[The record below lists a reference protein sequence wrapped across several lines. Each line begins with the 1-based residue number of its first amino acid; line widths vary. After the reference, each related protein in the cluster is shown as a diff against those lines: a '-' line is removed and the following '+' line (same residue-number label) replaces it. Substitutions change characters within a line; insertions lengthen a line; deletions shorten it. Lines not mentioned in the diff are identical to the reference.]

1 MDLSEIKNRLSAMQS
16 KQGNN
21 SGEKKNIYFKPSV
34 GKESVRVVPSKFNKA
49 TPFTELYIHYGIGNK
64 VMISPTN
71 WGEKDPIVEFA
82 KQLRKTN
89 DKDNWRLAKK
99 LDPKLRIFAPV
110 IVRGKESE
118 GVKLWQF
125 GKETYMDFL
134 NLADNEDVGDFT
146 DIVEGR
152 DITLTTVG
160 PEVTGTAYNKTNIM
174 PRTKQTTLSDDKNLV
189 KSLLENQPNPMETF
203 KKYSYD
209 EMKQALQ
216 DWLNP
221 EEAEEEEEMPLPT
234 KSAPVEEPAS
244 DLPWDNEEPKKTSK
258 KYDIKTPTKPVSKAD
273 KFDALFDDEDEDA

>member
-1 MDLSEIKNRLSAMQS
+1 
-16 KQGNN
+16 
-21 SGEKKNIYFKPSV
+21 
-34 GKESVRVVPSKFNKA
+34 
-49 TPFTELYIHYGIGNK
+49 
-64 VMISPTN
+64 MISPTN
-71 WGEKDPIVEFA
+71 WGEKDPIIEFA

-110 IVRGKESE
+110 VVRGKESE

-134 NLADNEDVGDFT
+134 NLADNDDVGDFT

-174 PRTKQTTLSDDKNLV
+174 PRTKQTSLSDDKNLV

-216 DWLNP
+216 EWLNP
-221 EEAEEEEEMPLPT
+221 EDVEETTEEETTE
-234 KSAPVEEPAS
+234 APAS
-244 DLPWDNEEPKKTSK
+244 DLPWDNESSK
-258 KYDIKTPTKPVSKAD
+258 SSKNYTMKTPTKPASKAD
-273 KFDALFDDEDEDA
+273 KFDELFDDENEDA

>member
-16 KQGNN
+16 KSNN
-21 SGEKKNIYFKPSV
+21 GGGDKKNIEFKPSV
-34 GKESVRVVPSKFNKA
+34 GKEVVRVVPSKYNKSN
-49 TPFTELYIHYGIGNK
+49 PFAELYIHYGIGNK
-64 VMISPTN
+64 TMISPTN

-110 IVRGKESE
+110 VVRGKESE

-160 PEVTGTAYNKTNIM
+160 PDVTGTAYNKTSIM
-174 PRTKQTTLSDDKNLV
+174 PRTKQTSLSDDKNLV
-189 KSLLENQPNPMETF
+189 KSLLDNQPNPMETF

-216 DWLNP
+216 EWLNP
-221 EEAEEEEEMPLPT
+221 EDTESETEEET
-234 KSAPVEEPAS
+234 TEEPAS
-244 DLPWDNEEPKKTSK
+244 DLPWDNKKTSK
-258 KYDIKTPTKPVSKAD
+258 NYTMKTPAKPASKAD
-273 KFDALFDDEDEDA
+273 KFDALFDEEDEDEA

>member
-1 MDLSEIKNRLSAMQS
+1 MDLSEIKNRLNAMQS

-21 SGEKKNIYFKPSV
+21 SGEKKNIYFKPSI
-34 GKESVRVVPSKFNKA
+34 GKESVRVVPNKFNKA

-64 VMISPTN
+64 TMISPTN
-71 WGEKDPIVEFA
+71 WGEKDPIIEFT

-110 IVRGKESE
+110 VIRGKESE

-146 DIVEGR
+146 DIAEGR

-160 PEVTGTAYNKTNIM
+160 PDVTGTTYNKTNIM
-174 PRTKQTTLSDDKNLV
+174 PRTKQTPLSNDKDLV
-189 KSLLENQPNPMETF
+189 KSLLDNQLNPIETF

-216 DWLNP
+216 EWLNP
-221 EEAEEEEEMPLPT
+221 EDTETEGIT
-234 KSAPVEEPAS
+234 EEPAS
-244 DLPWDNEEPKKTSK
+244 DLPWDDKKTSK
-258 KYDIKTPTKPVSKAD
+258 NYTIKTPTKPASKAD
-273 KFDALFDDEDEDA
+273 KFDALFDDEEDEE

>member
-16 KQGNN
+16 KSNN
-21 SGEKKNIYFKPSV
+21 GGGDKKNIYFKPSV
-34 GKESVRVVPSKFNKA
+34 GKEVVRVVPSKYNKSN
-49 TPFTELYIHYGIGNK
+49 PFAELYIHYGIGNK
-64 VMISPTN
+64 TMISPTN

-110 IVRGKESE
+110 VVRGKESE

-160 PEVTGTAYNKTNIM
+160 PDVTGTAYNKTSIM
-174 PRTKQTTLSDDKNLV
+174 PRTKQTSLSDDKNLV
-189 KSLLENQPNPMETF
+189 KSLLDNQPNPMETF

-221 EEAEEEEEMPLPT
+221 EDTEAETEEET
-234 KSAPVEEPAS
+234 TEEPAS
-244 DLPWDNEEPKKTSK
+244 DLPWDNKKTSK
-258 KYDIKTPTKPVSKAD
+258 NYTMKAPAKPASKAD
-273 KFDALFDDEDEDA
+273 KFDALFDEEDEDEA

>member
-1 MDLSEIKNRLSAMQS
+1 MDLTEIKNRLNAMQS
-16 KQGNN
+16 KQGGGG
-21 SGEKKNIYFKPSV
+21 GEKKNVYFKPAV
-34 GKESVRVVPSKFNKA
+34 GKQMIRVVPNKYNK
-49 TPFTELYIHYGIGNK
+49 TNPFTELYIHYGIGNK
-64 VMISPTN
+64 IMISPTN

-82 KQLRKTN
+82 KQLRKTS

-110 IVRGKESE
+110 IVRGQENE

-146 DIVEGR
+146 DIAEGR

-160 PEVTGTAYNKTNIM
+160 PEVTGTSYNKTTIM
-174 PRTKQTTLSDDKNLV
+174 PRTKQTPLAEDKNLV
-189 KSLLENQPNPMETF
+189 KSLLDNQPNPMETF
-203 KKYSYD
+203 KKFSYE

-221 EEAEEEEEMPLPT
+221 EETEAEEEAP
-234 KSAPVEEPAS
+234 SAPSAPAS
-244 DLPWDNEEPKKTSK
+244 DLPWDNEEKPAKN
-258 KYDIKTPTKPVSKAD
+258 YALKTPTKPASKAD
-273 KFDALFDDEDEDA
+273 KFDALFGDDEDESEED

>member
-16 KQGNN
+16 KSSNG
-21 SGEKKNIYFKPSV
+21 GGDKKNIYFKPSV
-34 GKESVRVVPSKFNKA
+34 GKEVVRVVPSKYNKSN
-49 TPFTELYIHYGIGNK
+49 PFAELYIHYGIGNK
-64 VMISPTN
+64 TMISPTN

-110 IVRGKESE
+110 VVRGKESE

-160 PEVTGTAYNKTNIM
+160 PDVTGTAYNKTSIM
-174 PRTKQTTLSDDKNLV
+174 PHTKQTSLSDDKNLV
-189 KSLLENQPNPMETF
+189 KSLLDNQPNPMETF

-221 EEAEEEEEMPLPT
+221 EDTEAETEEET
-234 KSAPVEEPAS
+234 TEEPAS
-244 DLPWDNEEPKKTSK
+244 DLPWDNKKTSK
-258 KYDIKTPTKPVSKAD
+258 NYTMKAPAKPASKAD
-273 KFDALFDDEDEDA
+273 KFDALFDDEDEDEA

>member
-16 KQGNN
+16 KSNN
-21 SGEKKNIYFKPSV
+21 GGGEKKNIYFKPSV
-34 GKESVRVVPSKFNKA
+34 GKEVVRVVPSKYNKSN
-49 TPFTELYIHYGIGNK
+49 PFAELYIHYGIGNK
-64 VMISPTN
+64 TMISPTN

-110 IVRGKESE
+110 VVRGKESE

-160 PEVTGTAYNKTNIM
+160 PDVTGTAYNKTSIM
-174 PRTKQTTLSDDKNLV
+174 PRTKQTSLSDDKNLV
-189 KSLLENQPNPMETF
+189 KSLLDNQPNPMETF

-221 EEAEEEEEMPLPT
+221 EDTESETEEET
-234 KSAPVEEPAS
+234 TEEPAS
-244 DLPWDNEEPKKTSK
+244 DLPWDNKKTSK
-258 KYDIKTPTKPVSKAD
+258 NYTMKAPAKPASKAD
-273 KFDALFDDEDEDA
+273 KFDALFDDEDEA